1 MRTFQ
6 HIHLVDE
13 MSVLDNIAL
22 GWAGVGGAGLRQTFR
37 AFGRNDSL
45 KQAREHALTAARA
58 LGVDHLLADPCGG
71 LPYGTRRRVEVA
83 RALVAAPKLL
93 LLDEPAAGLNEDE
106 QRDLAQRIKAIAATG
121 TAVLVVEHNL
131 VFLAALAERL
141 VCLDQGQV
149 IAAGL
154 PNDVR
159 ADLKVIEAYLG
170 TAA

>member
-1 MRTFQ
+1 
-6 HIHLVDE
+6 
-13 MSVLDNIAL
+13 
-22 GWAGVGGAGLRQTFR
+22 
-37 AFGRNDSL
+37 
-45 KQAREHALTAARA
+45 
-58 LGVDHLLADPCGG
+58 
-71 LPYGTRRRVEVA
+71 VEVA
-83 RALVAAPKLL
+83 RAFIAAPKLL
-93 LLDEPAAGLNEDE
+93 LLDEPAAGLNEEE

-141 VCLDQGQV
+141 VCLDQGRV

>member
-1 MRTFQ
+1 MMRTFQ

-13 MSVLDNIAL
+13 ISVLDNIAL
-22 GWAGVGGAGLRQTFR
+22 GWAGVGGAGLRQAFR

-45 KQAREHALTAARA
+45 KQARDHALTAARA
-58 LGVDHLLADPCGG
+58 LGVDPSSPIRAAACPTGRGG
-71 LPYGTRRRVEVA
+71 ASRWRGRSSRLPNSCCSTS
-83 RALVAAPKLL
+83 P
-93 LLDEPAAGLNEDE
+93 PPGLNEEE
-106 QRDLAQRIKAIAATG
+106 QRDLAQRIKAIAAAG

-141 VCLDQGQV
+141 VCLDHGQV

-159 ADLKVIEAYLG
+159 A
-170 TAA
+170 TSR

>member
-1 MRTFQ
+1 M
-6 HIHLVDE
+6 
-13 MSVLDNIAL
+13 
-22 GWAGVGGAGLRQTFR
+22 
-37 AFGRNDSL
+37 
-45 KQAREHALTAARA
+45 ARA
-58 LGVDHLLADPCGG
+58 LI
-71 LPYGTRRRVEVA
+71 
-83 RALVAAPKLL
+83 AAPKLL
-93 LLDEPAAGLNEDE
+93 LLDEPAAGLNEEE

-141 VCLDQGQV
+141 VCLDQGRV

-154 PNDVR
+154 PTDVR

>member
-1 MRTFQ
+1 M
-6 HIHLVDE
+6 
-13 MSVLDNIAL
+13 
-22 GWAGVGGAGLRQTFR
+22 
-37 AFGRNDSL
+37 
-45 KQAREHALTAARA
+45 ARA
-58 LGVDHLLADPCGG
+58 LI
-71 LPYGTRRRVEVA
+71 
-83 RALVAAPKLL
+83 AAPKLL
-93 LLDEPAAGLNEDE
+93 LLDEPAAGLNEEE

-141 VCLDQGQV
+141 VCLDQGRV

-154 PNDVR
+154 PTEVR